1 MTFPDFK
8 YTKKR
13 VRFRT
18 LFFIIFL
25 YFCFLLHVCAKSV
38 IIDWFIVDEK
48 QAAF

>member
-1 MTFPDFK
+1 MIFPDFK

-25 YFCFLLHVCAKSV
+25 YFCFLLHVCAISV